1 MSLIRGSTITTTTLR
16 PLKRLDL
23 KLSRGEYVG
32 KPCEGVG
39 ARAVYEAF
47 GAGQISPAAPT
58 GQSGCE
64 KPRHAPGG
72 WRFPCW
78 RVPQALRLQLGN
90 LHVSQLHSD
99 APEPSTCRSYHTARS
114 ARSGTSSRSERSK
127 HSLKKERKER
137 KGKRSED
144 GRLDVARSSG
154 ASERRGVCAH
164 DCLGC

>member
-1 MSLIRGSTITTTTLR
+1 M
-16 PLKRLDL
+16 
-23 KLSRGEYVG
+23 
-32 KPCEGVG
+32 
-39 ARAVYEAF
+39 
-47 GAGQISPAAPT
+47 
-58 GQSGCE
+58 
-64 KPRHAPGG
+64 
-72 WRFPCW
+72 
-78 RVPQALRLQLGN
+78 PQALRLQLGN

-154 ASERRGVCAH
+154 ASERLLRGF
-164 DCLGC
+164 LGAKGHRRGSTRKLVT